1 MHGRTY
7 KKYYFK
13 ITIFVQ
19 NKTYLY
25 KINKKSAK
33 IKHKIFFFLNIYP
46 KTLCKTRGLGNE
58 IKTK

>member
-33 IKHKIFFFLNIYP
+33 IKHKIIFFKKIFIQKHFAKLVV
-46 KTLCKTRGLGNE
+46 
-58 IKTK
+58 

>member
-33 IKHKIFFFLNIYP
+33 IKHKINFFFKYLSKN
-46 KTLCKTRGLGNE
+46 TLQNSWFR
-58 IKTK
+58 